1 MSRAPARPADPA
13 IAAVRRFNR
22 FYTRTIGVLGD
33 AHLDGPFS
41 LTEVRVL
48 YELAHRA
55 TATAGAIAADLGL
68 DAGYLSRIVRGFTA
82 QGLVRKRPSPD
93 DARESL
99 LELTAKGKR
108 TFATLDAQADD
119 ATGALLA
126 RLPAATRDRL
136 VDAMRTIRDALGDAE
151 GRAPAFVLRDPY
163 PGDLGW
169 ILERHGALYAREHAW
184 HAEFEALVAEV
195 IAQFLRG
202 HDPRR
207 ERCWIAEADGMR
219 AGSVLVMRQSAEVA
233 KLRLLL
239 VEPSARGL
247 GIGGALVRE
256 ALRFA
261 KRAGYR
267 RMTLWTNSELRSAR
281 KIYEAEGFVL
291 VDEAPH
297 DAFGHASMGQTWERD
312 L

>member
-1 MSRAPARPADPA
+1 MSRASAPAV
-13 IAAVRRFNR
+13 AAVRRFNR

-33 AHLDGPFS
+33 AHLHGPFS

-48 YELAHRA
+48 YELAQRDDA
-55 TATAGAIAADLGL
+55 TARAIGADLGL
-68 DAGYLSRIVRGFTA
+68 DAGYLSRILRGFVA
-82 QGLVRKRPSPD
+82 QGLMKKRPSPD
-93 DARESL
+93 DGRESL
-99 LELTAKGKR
+99 LALTAKGRKA
-108 TFATLDAQADD
+108 FAALDARADE
-119 ATGALLA
+119 TMHALLDTLA
-126 RLPAATRDRL
+126 PASRDRL
-136 VDAMRTIRDALGDAE
+136 IDAMTTIRNLLGDRGTAT
-151 GRAPAFVLRDPY
+151 PTIVLRDPH

-202 HDPRR
+202 HDPAH

-219 AGSVLVMRQSAEVA
+219 AGSILIMRQSAEVA

-267 RMTLWTNSELRSAR
+267 RMTLWTNSQLHSAR
-281 KIYEAEGFVL
+281 KIYEAEGFRL

-297 DAFGHASMGQTWERD
+297 EAFGSTSMGQTWERD
-312 L
+312 V